1 LAKISDIL
9 IENFKPGDAEK
20 LNIGYNN
27 IKEINNRIIYGSISG
42 YGN

>member
-27 IKEINNRIIYGSISG
+27 IKVNFFTK
-42 YGN
+42 GNK